1 MKIKKLLCLFL
12 TLAMLLPTLL
22 MGIALETAATE
33 PTQSSLPVSYVT
45 AGLVA
50 LYSGTQNTREGHD
63 TSSDV
68 WEDLVGGNDV
78 NIAVNDKN
86 YFTENG
92 LQLSAAQNYFPKAIV
107 DTVNGDAF
115 TVEIHMADLVST
127 ADAYSTIMNST
138 NDAFALFRRIDSDV
152 LEFKFAGNAAPSR
165 NTVKDCLNLLQD
177 ALITV
182 TYEVGGESVIYING
196 EQMSAMP
203 APSAMGAGDLFFGH
217 SEGHRHFDALY
228 RSIRFYNRAL
238 AEPEVKRNAAVDG
251 YVDVKDLYVS
261 DGLVSLYSGIQNGA
275 AADAWEDLVG
285 DNDLSVS
292 VSNKSYFND
301 AGLYVNGVQHYFPQ
315 PIVDL
320 VNGNA
325 FTVELSFDEF
335 RSIGGSFNTF
345 LNSKNDNFAL
355 FRRNS
360 NNVLEFKFAGNPG
373 NERPIVSE
381 GLDMI
386 DRGTVSVTYEV
397 GGKCRIYVDGVLM
410 SEVAS
415 PKAMGADNLFIG
427 HAENSKLFETTYRSI
442 RFYNRVLTAEEIAQ
456 NAASDGVYAKVPAV
470 TAPTYISVSQPVT
483 NIVGDIAVTQEINSK
498 EELSDMMK
506 KGNRPAA
513 AIYTLNDKAE
523 ILDDAG
529 KVIASFE
536 EMLTMTEYTILP
548 IVVPSSSAS
557 VEALAKITKSLKF
570 TDVMILSKDPAL
582 VNEARTKMPTVR
594 GAVDFTEAYKDTEAL
609 TREACLSIRRTV
621 KSHAASVAVLPVD
634 IASQEMVQYLYDN
647 QINVWVR
654 TSDQGRPTDAE
665 LYHALL
671 SGAVGIISDHT
682 ESVLDI
688 ATALPE
694 NTMTRMPLNVGHRG
708 IPSKAPENT
717 IEGAIYAFEH
727 GADCIEID
735 VYLTRDGEIAV
746 MHDGTTGRTCNKDL
760 SVEGSTWAQL
770 SELYVNKG
778 YENNA
783 TYKNCRIP
791 RLKDYLETFK
801 DTDCR
806 LFIEIKTGKTEIVKK
821 IKEAVDAYGMYG
833 QCSVITFNTGIMDA
847 MRRDYPEMS
856 VGALC
861 SGYMGEANPDADM
874 KAVMSF
880 IGKSN
885 STLNPSYSGYGE
897 KAIRAALIRGIGVFP
912 WTFRGDAGVY
922 QNHFIWGYSGLT
934 GDNADTLKRFVKS
947 GELKNAPA
955 TLAAGDTVDLEML
968 VTYYDHRENAVT
980 PDVILLQ
987 GEDLVTVDGSKVTV
1001 NEKSTEGTVALVLS
1015 HTYRLGG
1022 QSITVMT
1029 QPQVWTLV
1037 SDTEPIPP
1045 VDTETPDDP
1054 ADTEPS
1060 EQPTETNPSDVPSDT
1075 DPDESESAGMS
1086 DATESSGSTDGVTT
1100 DISAA
1105 EGTDALSATA
1115 EDNGGCSSTIGY
1127 ASLLVLLALGFACV
1141 IFKSKKAII

>member
-1 MKIKKLLCLFL
+1 MKTKKLLCLFL

-22 MGIALETAATE
+22 MGTVQAASTE
-33 PTQSSLPVSYVT
+33 PEPVSSPVSYVT

-50 LYSGTQNTREGHD
+50 LYSGTQNTRAGHNIES
-63 TSSDV
+63 TV

-78 NIAVNDKN
+78 TIIANDKN

-92 LQLSAAQNYFPKAIV
+92 LKLSAAQNYFPKAVV

-115 TVEIHMADLVST
+115 TVEIHMAELVST
-127 ADAYSTIMNST
+127 ANAYSTIMNST

-177 ALITV
+177 ALITI
-182 TYEVGGESVIYING
+182 TYEVGGASVIYING

-203 APSAMGAGDLFFGH
+203 ATSAMGVGDLFFGH
-217 SEGHRHFDALY
+217 SEEHRHFDALY

-238 AEPEVKRNAAVDG
+238 TEPEVKRNAAVDG

-261 DGLVSLYSGIQNGA
+261 DGLVSLYSGIQSGA
-275 AADAWEDLVG
+275 DTAVWEDLAG
-285 DNDLSVS
+285 DNDLPVS
-292 VSNKSYFND
+292 VGNKSYFND
-301 AGLYVNGVQHYFPQ
+301 AGLYVYGVQHNFPQ

-345 LNSKNDNFAL
+345 LNSQNDNFAL

-360 NNVLEFKFAGNPG
+360 NNVLEFKFAGNLG

-410 SEVAS
+410 SEVAC

-427 HAENSKLFETTYRSI
+427 HAEESKLFETTYRSI
-442 RFYNRVLTAEEIAQ
+442 RFYNRALTAEEIAA
-456 NAASDGVYAKVPAV
+456 NSAADGTFVNVPVATV
-470 TAPTYISVSQPVT
+470 PTYITVAQPVT

-498 EELSDMMK
+498 VELSDMIK
-506 KGNRPAA
+506 KGKRPAA
-513 AIYTLNDKAE
+513 AVYTLNDKAE

-536 EMLTMTEYTILP
+536 EMLAMTGYTILP
-548 IVVPSSSAS
+548 VVIPSSSAS
-557 VEALAKITKSLKF
+557 VDALAKITKSLKF
-570 TDVMILSKDPAL
+570 TDLMILSKDPAL

-609 TREACLSIRRTV
+609 TREACLSIRRIV

-746 MHDGTTGRTCNKDL
+746 MHDGSTGRTCNKDL
-760 SVEGSTWAQL
+760 SVEGSTWEQL

-783 TYKNCRIP
+783 TYQNCRIP
-791 RLKDYLETFK
+791 RLEDYLETFK

-806 LFIEIKTGKTEIVKK
+806 LFIEIKSGKTEIVKK
-821 IKEAVDAYGMYG
+821 IKKAVDAYGMYG
-833 QCSVITFNTGIMDA
+833 QCSVITFNTGIMNA

-874 KAVMSF
+874 KGVMSF

-912 WTFRGDAGVY
+912 WTFRGDAGAY
-922 QNHFIWGYSGLT
+922 QNHFVWGYSGLT

-987 GEDLVTVDGSKVTV
+987 GEDLVTVDGSKLTV
-1001 NEKSTEGTVALVLS
+1001 NEKSTEGTVALALS

-1022 QSITVMT
+1022 QSVTIMT
-1029 QPQVWTLV
+1029 QPYVWTFG

-1045 VDTETPDDP
+1045 VDPETPDEP
-1054 ADTEPS
+1054 MDTEPS
-1060 EQPTETNPSDVPSDT
+1060 EQSTETDPSDVPSDT
-1075 DPDESESAGMS
+1075 DSDESEPVGAL
-1086 DATESSGSTDGVTT
+1086 DTNESSESTGGVTT
-1100 DISAA
+1100 DMPVA
-1105 EGTDALSATA
+1105 EDTGELSATT

-1141 IFKSKKAII
+1141 AVKSKKSGI